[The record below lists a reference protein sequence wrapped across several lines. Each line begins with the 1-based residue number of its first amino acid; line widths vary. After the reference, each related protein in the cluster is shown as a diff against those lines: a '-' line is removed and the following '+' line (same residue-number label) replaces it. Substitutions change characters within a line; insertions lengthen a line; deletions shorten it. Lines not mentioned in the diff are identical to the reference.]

1 MARTIAG
8 IKQERT
14 KVILTLNRAYTV
26 ENKEYMVSIDLGSN
40 NVAIVVGVKTH
51 DGKIAIADSCIREV
65 QGVTRGEIK
74 NIERVAA
81 SIEKAVQ
88 EVEQKLGIKIIDAFT
103 GISGQGIK
111 CAKNSY
117 YVFVGKDGEIREE
130 DVRKLGESMRNVQAP
145 EGEKIIQIIPQNY
158 IVDGEEEVA
167 DPVGMFGKKL
177 EATFNFIIAEN
188 NAVNRLQKALAK
200 VGIEQA
206 HMFVNALASAEA
218 VVLPDEKELGVAVL
232 DIGGGTTDITIFHDN
247 MVRHAGVIP
256 IGSNSINKDIRAYG
270 ILERYVESLKIKFGS
285 AVKEGA
291 STDKLISIPGLTSR
305 DPKEISFYNLAAIIE
320 ARMLDII
327 EYVQMEI
334 RNSGYEGRLGAGFVI
349 TGGGALLKDLDTLI
363 QNTTGQHVRIATPI
377 VAVDDESVEAA
388 SDPRLSTAIGLLLKG
403 IELGKKTRVN
413 IEAQQEEEEQ
423 QPTPET
429 PSTINDVYAAK
440 KRNSDNETNEVT
452 DIPED
457 TEEESH
463 EKGRKPG
470 FFKKMIGKFTEIFD
484 VIDDSEI

>member
-1 MARTIAG
+1 M
-8 IKQERT
+8 
-14 KVILTLNRAYTV
+14 
-26 ENKEYMVSIDLGSN
+26 ENKDYMVSIDLGSN
-40 NVAIVVGVKTH
+40 NVAVVVGERTD
-51 DGKIAIADSCIREV
+51 DGKIAIVDSCIREV

-81 SIEKAVQ
+81 SISKAVQ
-88 EVEQKLGIKIIDAFT
+88 EVEERLGIKIGEAFT

-117 YVFVGKDGEIREE
+117 YVFVGKDGEIRDE

-158 IVDGEEEVA
+158 IVDDEEEVA

-188 NAVNRLQKALAK
+188 NAVNRLEKALAK
-200 VGIEQA
+200 IGVEQT

-270 ILERYVESLKIKFGS
+270 ILERYVVSLKIKYGS
-285 AVKEGA
+285 ALKEGA
-291 STDKLISIPGLTSR
+291 STDKLISVPGLTAR

-349 TGGGALLKDLDTLI
+349 TGGGALLKDLDALI
-363 QNTTGQHVRIATPI
+363 RNTTGQHVRIATP
-377 VAVDDESVEAA
+377 VTEVTDESVEAA
-388 SDPRLSTAIGLLLKG
+388 SDPRLSTAIGLLIKG
-403 IELGKKTRVN
+403 MELGKRTRVKTVRG
-413 IEAQQEEEEQ
+413 EESLQANTQTTENPNTINAAYARKRAAEDEQFAEEQ
-423 QPTPET
+423 AGEDTPEA
-429 PSTINDVYAAK
+429 NG
-440 KRNSDNETNEVT
+440 ET
-452 DIPED
+452 DK
-457 TEEESH
+457 
-463 EKGRKPG
+463 EKGHKPG
-470 FFKKMIGKFTEIFD
+470 FLKKMIGKFTDMFD